1 MVLPEAMLLPVQ
13 PLQTGNA
20 ASWALLPDAVAL
32 ALGPGG
38 LPPAA
43 VVVGL
48 PPGVRS
54 ESLGRVVVA
63 PAGGTQLLA
72 PGAPQ
77 LVSVEQ
83 LPAGAAGGRA
93 EAIR

>member
-1 MVLPEAMLLPVQ
+1 MLLPETMLLPAQ
-13 PLQTGNA
+13 PLQAAGAA

-32 ALGPGG
+32 SLGPGPG
-38 LPPAA
+38 PA

-48 PPGVRS
+48 PPGVSSAGLARA
-54 ESLGRVVVA
+54 VVA

-77 LVSVEQ
+77 LLPVEQ
-83 LPAGAAGGRA
+83 LPAGAAAGV